1 MLRRSAVKPV
11 ADHDWLVEGAA
22 DWSRQGRV
30 LTGLALPQVTG
41 EITRDASGCC
51 GDHERPP

>member
-22 DWSRQGRV
+22 DWRV
-30 LTGLALPQVTG
+30 RV
-41 EITRDASGCC
+41 DC
-51 GDHERPP
+51 